1 MPRHSAGLRSLLALL
16 TTITAAIAGTASAAY
31 VQAPA
36 TSYGGEPLEASIEV
50 DDEAV
55 PGSLVITLTV
65 NGPGTTIGDLRGFFL
80 QVADETLVPGLSVSG
95 PDVTG
100 SLFSANGI
108 SSITT
113 LGSYFN
119 AVKFPCPC
127 DLAVEL
133 GTPGTVPDD
142 LQKVS
147 FTLSHA
153 TQALDLSFLDGQEFG
168 IFAENIGV
176 GDERTSGSKLLGV
189 IPEPG
194 TALLIGLG
202 LAGLSAAGT
211 RSRGR

>member
-1 MPRHSAGLRSLLALL
+1 MPRHSVGLRSLFALV
-16 TTITAAIAGTASAAY
+16 TAFTAATAGSASAAF

-36 TSYGGEPLEASIEV
+36 TSYGGESLEASIEV

-55 PGSLVITLTV
+55 PGSLVITLAVT
-65 NGPGTTIGDLRGFFL
+65 GPGATIGDLRGFFL
-80 QVADETLVPGLSVSG
+80 HVADETLVPGLSVSG
-95 PDVTG
+95 PEVTA

-108 SSITT
+108 RSITAH
-113 LGSYFN
+113 GSYFN

-133 GTPGTVPDD
+133 GTPGIVPDD
-142 LQKVS
+142 LQKVT

-168 IFAENIGV
+168 LFVENVGIGDARV
-176 GDERTSGSKLLGV
+176 SGSKLLGV

-194 TALLIGLG
+194 TALLLGLG
-202 LAGLSAAGT
+202 LAGLAGARKRT
-211 RSRGR
+211 LVD